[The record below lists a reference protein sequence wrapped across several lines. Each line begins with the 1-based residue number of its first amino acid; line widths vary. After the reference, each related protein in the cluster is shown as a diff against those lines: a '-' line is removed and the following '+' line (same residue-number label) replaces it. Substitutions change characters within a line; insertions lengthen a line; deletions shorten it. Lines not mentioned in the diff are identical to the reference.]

1 MAERQTVMTLTSE
14 VLPAFC
20 RPMSESS
27 ISCLKNR
34 LPMPPPP
41 PPSIHDTK
49 HTNTANEIRIKKIVL
64 LTEPMPMLLKQT
76 RKKKTLISDHHNHHQ
91 ANNKIHKHRENESDM
106 YLRSQLRN
114 ASHIPIL
121 LHFPPACNKAC
132 SQSSCSGFSELANP
146 SPLHLDPATLPPLPQ
161 KKKKN

>member
-41 PPSIHDTK
+41 PPPSIHHRK
-49 HTNTANEIRIKKIVL
+49 HTNTANEIRIKKNSSSHRADADAL
-64 LTEPMPMLLKQT
+64 ETN
-76 RKKKTLISDHHNHHQ
+76 KKEK
-91 ANNKIHKHRENESDM
+91 
-106 YLRSQLRN
+106 
-114 ASHIPIL
+114 P
-121 LHFPPACNKAC
+121 
-132 SQSSCSGFSELANP
+132 
-146 SPLHLDPATLPPLPQ
+146 
-161 KKKKN
+161 